1 MAKGKHSSPQ
11 RTDRNKR
18 RKSQLKAL
26 KLIKQND
33 IVIRNI
39 NKAC

>member
-18 RKSQLKAL
+18 RKSQLKTL

-33 IVIRNI
+33 AVLNNI
-39 NKAC
+39 KNG